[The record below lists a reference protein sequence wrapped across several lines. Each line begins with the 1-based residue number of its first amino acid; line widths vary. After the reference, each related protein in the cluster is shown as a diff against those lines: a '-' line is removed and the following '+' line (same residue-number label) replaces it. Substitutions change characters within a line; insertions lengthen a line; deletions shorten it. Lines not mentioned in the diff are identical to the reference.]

1 VEQIFVKIIIIKCFL
16 SKTSYIFFITT
27 KLAIIKAILI
37 IPIIHFEKLPKND
50 FSWSA
55 SFESG
60 KHCAKLFNSTY
71 IDENAFGYIYALDK
85 KYFTNTESIGGIQ
98 YICKHS
104 LKPKQIYKVYY
115 KDFKDYF
122 KNINK

>member
-1 VEQIFVKIIIIKCFL
+1 LTAVYGTNNIEFALLF
-16 SKTSYIFFITT
+16 S
-27 KLAIIKAILI
+27 
-37 IPIIHFEKLPKND
+37 FEKLPKND